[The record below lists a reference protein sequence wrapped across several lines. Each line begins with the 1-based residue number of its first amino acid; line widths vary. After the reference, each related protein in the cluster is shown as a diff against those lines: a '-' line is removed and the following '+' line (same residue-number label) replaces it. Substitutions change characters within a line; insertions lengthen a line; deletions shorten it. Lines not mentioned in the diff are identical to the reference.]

1 MLKYIYIH
9 SVCVILIIILQAV
22 QIPFFNKIKS
32 PHIKKYAANTGWLF
46 ADNFLKQAINLIVGV
61 FLARYLNPEGLG
73 SISYAST
80 YMQLLNPIAML
91 GINAIAIKEF
101 VNNKEKANTVIGTTF
116 YLKLISSF
124 TAFAILVLCAIFLED
139 LPQMRYYIVIVGL
152 SYLLYPFQVIDFYF
166 QSNLKSKY
174 TVLSQQIAT
183 VIAALLKILGMIR
196 GYSIEYFVWLILA
209 ELIVSTI
216 CQIIIYKLKI
226 KLPKWSFNR
235 LLAFKMLKESFPIIF
250 TGFFIVIYMR
260 VDQLMIQKM
269 LDTKSLGNFSAAIK
283 LSEAFYVVPGIIA
296 GSLFPA
302 IINGLKIS
310 REEYLNRMQ
319 RLYSVFT
326 LLCLIV
332 SLGVI
337 IFGDLIVSI
346 LYGDAYTQT
355 SSVLKVHFCNS
366 VFVFFGVAYS
376 QAFIVE
382 GMQKFTTINT
392 IVGAVI
398 NIVLNFYFIPKIGI
412 VGSAIATLIAQF
424 YSGFFCLLLFP
435 KTRVHFKLMI
445 NSFNFI
451 KTIRLYSTKI
461 RTLNNE

>member
-1 MLKYIYIH
+1 M
-9 SVCVILIIILQAV
+9 

-46 ADNFLKQAINLIVGV
+46 ADNVLKQVINLIVGV

-80 YMQLLNPIAML
+80 YMQLINPIALL

-101 VNNKEKANTVIGTTF
+101 VNHQENANKTIGTTF
-116 YLKLISSF
+116 YLKLFSSF
-124 TAFAILVLCAIFLED
+124 SAFLILAFCAFYLESNP
-139 LPQMRYYIVIVGL
+139 LMRNYILIIGL
-152 SYLLYPFQVIDFYF
+152 SYLLYPFQTIDFYF
-166 QSNLKSKY
+166 QANLKAKY
-174 TVLSQQIAT
+174 TVISQQIAT
-183 VIAALLKILGMIR
+183 VVAALLKIIGMIK
-196 GYSIEYFVWLILA
+196 GFPVEFFVWLILV
-209 ELIVSTI
+209 ELIISTTS
-216 CQIIIYKLKI
+216 QLIIYKFKI
-226 KLPKWSFNR
+226 VIPKWAFDKS
-235 LLAFKMLKESFPIIF
+235 LAIRMLKESFPIIF

-269 LDTKSLGNFSAAIK
+269 LDTKSVGNFSAAIK

-326 LLCLIV
+326 LLCV
-332 SLGVI
+332 VASLFVI
-337 IFGDLIVSI
+337 IFSDIIVSV
-346 LYGDAYTQT
+346 LYGEAYSGTAA
-355 SSVLKVHFCNS
+355 VLRVHFCNS
-366 VFVFFGVAYS
+366 IFVFFGVAYS

-382 GMQKFTTINT
+382 GMQRFTTINT
-392 IVGAVI
+392 IVGAI
-398 NIVLNFYFIPKIGI
+398 LNVFLNLYFIPRIGI
-412 VGSAIATLIAQF
+412 VGAAIATLIAQF

-445 NSFNFI
+445 QSFNII

-461 RTLNNE
+461 RTLNDE

>member
-1 MLKYIYIH
+1 M
-9 SVCVILIIILQAV
+9 ILIINLRTV
-22 QIPFFNKIKS
+22 QIPFLNKIKS

-46 ADNFLKQAINLIVGV
+46 ADNFLKQVINIIVGV

-91 GINAIAIKEF
+91 GLNAIAIKEF
-101 VNNKEKANTVIGTTF
+101 VNNHEKANTIIGTTF
-116 YLKLISSF
+116 FLKLISSL
-124 TAFAILVLCAIFLED
+124 TAFAILIFCAIFLEN
-139 LPQMRYYIVIVGL
+139 LPEMRYYIIIVGL

-183 VIAALLKILGMIR
+183 VIAAILKVLGMIN
-196 GYSIEYFVWLILA
+196 GYAIEYFVWIILG
-209 ELIVSTI
+209 EVFVSTTS
-216 CQIIIYKLKI
+216 QIIIYRLKI
-226 KLPKWSFNR
+226 ILPKWSFDKV
-235 LLAFKMLKESFPIIF
+235 LAVKMLKESFPIIF

-269 LDTKSLGNFSAAIK
+269 LDTKSLGNFTAAIK

-326 LLCLIV
+326 LICIVV
-332 SLGVI
+332 SLVVV

-346 LYGDAYTQT
+346 LYGEAYTQT
-355 SSVLKVHFCNS
+355 SAVLKVHFCNS

-382 GMQKFTTINT
+382 GMQRFTTINT
-392 IVGAVI
+392 IFGAII
-398 NIVLNFYFIPKIGI
+398 NVLLNFYFIPKIGI
-412 VGSAIATLIAQF
+412 VGSAIATFIAQF
-424 YSGFFCLLLFP
+424 YSGFLCLLLFP
-435 KTRVHFKLMI
+435 KTRVHFKLML

-461 RTLNNE
+461 RTLQDE

>member
-1 MLKYIYIH
+1 
-9 SVCVILIIILQAV
+9 LQAV

>member
-1 MLKYIYIH
+1 LLKYIYIH

>member
-9 SVCVILIIILQAV
+9 SVCVVLIIILQAV

-46 ADNFLKQAINLIVGV
+46 ADNFLKQVINLIVGV

-91 GINAIAIKEF
+91 GINAIAIKEL
-101 VNNKEKANTVIGTTF
+101 VNNHEKANIIVGTTF
-116 YLKLISSF
+116 YLKLIS
-124 TAFAILVLCAIFLED
+124 AFSAFSILLICAFFLENV
-139 LPQMRYYIVIVGL
+139 PEMRYYIVIVGL

-183 VIAALLKILGMIR
+183 VLAALLKIFGMIK
-196 GYSIEYFVWLILA
+196 GFSIEYFVWLILA
-209 ELIVSTI
+209 ELVVSSI
-216 CQIIIYKLKI
+216 SQLVMYRLKV
-226 KLPKWSFNR
+226 KLPKWSFDKV
-235 LLAFKMLKESFPIIF
+235 LATKMLKESFPIIF

-310 REEYLNRMQ
+310 KEEYLNRMQ

-326 LLCLIV
+326 LLCLLV

-337 IFGDLIVSI
+337 IFGDLMVSI

-355 SSVLKVHFCNS
+355 SAVLKVHFCNS

-382 GMQKFTTINT
+382 GMQRFTTINT
-392 IVGAVI
+392 IVGAII

-435 KTRVHFKLMI
+435 KTRVHFKLMLH
-445 NSFNFI
+445 SFNFI